1 MEENSEVEGEK
12 LSFKKRLKDIYI
24 NKYKKLLIIPFSL
37 LVIALIIIGLQIAT
51 TGDFVEKDVSL
62 KGGITITI
70 PIEKEFDTDLIET
83 ELSLEFPES
92 DITVRNLRKTGNSV
106 GLIVEAS
113 DIDLKD
119 DPEVT
124 NQTDTNQ
131 TNESS
136 KGLNKILL
144 SLEKYTGKLELGS
157 YSVEEMG
164 SSLGASFFKEAFKAI
179 YLSFLLMGVVVF
191 VYFGTNTKYK
201 IIASVLTII
210 TGFIMLTGNPNITK
224 EIIGYILGLVV
235 LGIYLKSS
243 VPSII
248 VIFNVLSDFIITI
261 AVINLINIKL
271 STAGVAA
278 LLMLIGYSVDTNIL
292 LSTKV
297 LKRKEGTII
306 DRIFNAMKTGMT
318 MSVTT
323 LVAIVVA
330 FIFTQSEIIRQIM
343 LILFIGIIIDIIN
356 TWIQNTGI
364 LRWYLEKRNR
374 TEDES

>member
-1 MEENSEVEGEK
+1 
-12 LSFKKRLKDIYI
+12 
-24 NKYKKLLIIPFSL
+24 
-37 LVIALIIIGLQIAT
+37 
-51 TGDFVEKDVSL
+51 
-62 KGGITITI
+62 
-70 PIEKEFDTDLIET
+70 
-83 ELSLEFPES
+83 
-92 DITVRNLRKTGNSV
+92 
-106 GLIVEAS
+106 
-113 DIDLKD
+113 
-119 DPEVT
+119 
-124 NQTDTNQ
+124 
-131 TNESS
+131 
-136 KGLNKILL
+136 
-144 SLEKYTGKLELGS
+144 
-157 YSVEEMG
+157 
-164 SSLGASFFKEAFKAI
+164 
-179 YLSFLLMGVVVF
+179 
-191 VYFGTNTKYK
+191 
-201 IIASVLTII
+201 
-210 TGFIMLTGNPNITK
+210 MLTGNPNITK